1 MAFLYVALKKYS
13 PASKQ
18 TTNLRPHLS
27 PLSDLGRETALDGGD
42 RPPGSARVAGNERQT
57 VLSLAQ
63 LRVGRPARLARHVLD
78 DVLPQHV
85 LQLLRLETTLDD
97 QTSGTSGGAARTQF
111 GEQECG
117 DVLLGPLH
125 TLANLGKVGEDGLLV
140 AFTHALGRW
149 DLVALGSS
157 GGVVGVLLGEKA
169 EESALRR
176 MLGTILPLRRREAT
190 IEKPNIPGEDRI

>member
-1 MAFLYVALKKYS
+1 MTK
-13 PASKQ
+13 
-18 TTNLRPHLS
+18 LRPHLPS
-27 PLSDLGRETALDGGD
+27 LSDLGRETSLDRGNG
-42 RPPGSARVAGNERQT
+42 PSGSARVAGDEGQT

-63 LRVGRPARLARHVLD
+63 LRVGRPACLARHVLD

-97 QTSGTSGGAARTQF
+97 QTSGACGRTARTQF

-117 DVLLGPLH
+117 DVVLGTFH
-125 TLANLGKVGEDGLLV
+125 TLANLWKVGEDGLLV

-149 DLVALGSS
+149 DLVALGSP
-157 GGVVGVLLGEKA
+157 GGVVGVLLGEKV

-176 MLGTILPLRRREAT
+176 MLVAI
-190 IEKPNIPGEDRI
+190 